1 MDLKINLI
9 SICSTTNIF
18 LNSSYTIR
26 RKIFMSNKNT
36 NRWEPT
42 KLQIDEIIL
51 PAYTDLSKRCV
62 SYIKQ
67 LDCPPQYI
75 ADMLRDLADAI
86 MTSYPEVKNKN
97 SIL

>member
-1 MDLKINLI
+1 
-9 SICSTTNIF
+9 
-18 LNSSYTIR
+18 
-26 RKIFMSNKNT
+26 MSEKNT

-51 PAYTDLSKRCV
+51 PAYTYLSKRCV

>member
-1 MDLKINLI
+1 
-9 SICSTTNIF
+9 
-18 LNSSYTIR
+18 
-26 RKIFMSNKNT
+26 MSEKNT

-51 PAYTDLSKRCV
+51 PAYSELSKRCV
-62 SYIKQ
+62 SYIGQ
-67 LDCPPQYI
+67 LECPPQYI

-86 MTSYPEVKNKN
+86 MTSYPKVKNKN

>member
-1 MDLKINLI
+1 MSEKNTHRWGPTKLKIN
-9 SICSTTNIF
+9 
-18 LNSSYTIR
+18 
-26 RKIFMSNKNT
+26 
-36 NRWEPT
+36 
-42 KLQIDEIIL
+42 EIIL

-62 SYIKQ
+62 SYIKK
-67 LDCPPQYI
+67 LDFPPQYI

>member
-9 SICSTTNIF
+9 SICSTINIF
-18 LNSSYTIR
+18 LNSSYKIR
-26 RKIFMSNKNT
+26 KNIYVRKNT

-62 SYIKQ
+62 FYINQ
-67 LDCPPQYI
+67 LGCPPQYI

>member
-1 MDLKINLI
+1 MK
-9 SICSTTNIF
+9 
-18 LNSSYTIR
+18 
-26 RKIFMSNKNT
+26 KIFMSNKNT
-36 NRWEPT
+36 ARWEPT

-51 PAYTDLSKRCV
+51 PAYTDLSKRCL

-67 LDCPPQYI
+67 LECSTHYFV
-75 ADMLRDLADAI
+75 DMLRDLADAI